1 MRKFTILFACLMF
14 LGLQAAWAQM
24 EVKGKVTDAKDGTA
38 LPGVSIIVKGTLAGT
53 VTDIDGKY
61 VLAVPAG
68 YNDLIFSFVGMLTKE
83 VKIEGRSVIDVAL
96 EEDIVGLD
104 EVVITALGISR
115 EKKSLGYATQQVSGE
130 DLSQVKSQNF
140 ISSLSGKAAGVQ
152 VRTNGNIGGST
163 NIVIRGNSSIT
174 GNNQALFVVDG
185 VPISNDNTNN
195 TGQLRGRSGYD
206 YGNAAADI
214 NPADIE
220 SINILKGA
228 AATAQYGSRGANGV
242 VIITT
247 KKGSR
252 TVGAKKTFGVNIS
265 SNVTTGWVDK
275 STFPTYQTNYGA
287 GYGPYYSETE
297 YPGFEYVW
305 DVNGDG
311 ELDYTVPTYEDASF
325 GEKFDEN
332 LLIYQWDS
340 YDPAS
345 PNYMKK
351 TPWVAA
357 ENGPS
362 YFFETPMSFT
372 NSIDVTGGGERSA
385 IRLGYTNTSDK
396 GIMPNSKI
404 NRNNFVLNGSYDI
417 LKNLTVSASA
427 NFINTN
433 AVGRNSTGYS
443 DNIMSSFRQWFQM
456 NVDIKM
462 QEQLYNDTE
471 RNVSWN
477 ATSPF
482 ELTPLYWD
490 NPYWV
495 RYENYESD
503 NRNRLIGYVQAD
515 WKITGYLSL
524 MARAAMDTYNEL
536 QEERKAVGSVAG
548 ELGVNRPDVTSGYS
562 RFDRTFTET
571 NFDLI
576 LKFNKNLG
584 ESFNLSAYAGT
595 NFRKTKID
603 QVFASTD
610 GGLIVPELY
619 ALSNSVNQMQA
630 PEERKSVVAVNGAF
644 GAISLGYKDWLFL
657 DATARQDWSSTLP
670 MDDWAYF
677 YPSITGSFLFSNLLN
692 LDWMQL
698 GKLRLGYA
706 WVGNDAPWGS
716 IKDTYTFN
724 GVFSGTSLY
733 TLPNTKNNEFLKP
746 ERTRSLEGGLEM
758 VFLQKRLGFDL
769 ALYKD
774 NTYNQ
779 IIPVAVSF
787 ATGYSSKYVN
797 AGEVQNQGIE
807 LTLFGVPVVN
817 NNFKW
822 DIVLNWAKNINEVV
836 ALEGDIQNLQLA
848 ALQGG
853 VTINARVGE
862 AYGTIQGTDYVYQDG
877 QKVIKSN
884 GYYLKSTTTDNVLG
898 DINPDWN
905 AGLLNKFSYK
915 SWAFSFLIDWQKG
928 GDVFSLDLYYG
939 LATGLYE
946 ETDYIND
953 LGNPVRNTLE
963 DGGGLILEG
972 VTNTGT
978 AEEPNW
984 VTNEKRVA
992 GNDYRVFG
1000 YSQNPNAAFVYDAS
1014 YIKLREVVL
1023 TYSIPERIMSKVNW
1037 IHGASFSLVG
1047 GNLWIIH
1054 KNLPHADPEMSQSS
1068 GNIQGW
1074 QSGVMPATKN
1084 VGLTVNLQ
1092 F

>member
-1 MRKFTILFACLMF
+1 
-14 LGLQAAWAQM
+14 M

-53 VTDIDGKY
+53 VTDIDGNF

-83 VKIEGRSVIDVAL
+83 VKLEGRAIVDVAM

-104 EVVITALGISR
+104 EVVITALGITR
-115 EKKSLGYATQQVSGE
+115 EKKSLGYATQQVSGDE
-130 DLSQVKSQNF
+130 LNQVKSQNF
-140 ISSLSGKAAGVQ
+140 ISSISGKAAGVQ
-152 VRTNGNIGGST
+152 VKTNGNIGGST

-185 VPISNDNTNN
+185 VPIGNDNTNN
-195 TGQLRGRSGYD
+195 TGQLSGRSGYD

-214 NPADIE
+214 NPNDIE

-242 VIITT
+242 ILITT
-247 KKGSR
+247 KKG
-252 TVGAKKTFGVNIS
+252 TKQIGAKKAFGVNIS
-265 SNVTTGWVDK
+265 SNITSGWIDK
-275 STFPTYQTNYGA
+275 STFPKYQTNYGA
-287 GYGPYYSETE
+287 GYGPFYSETE
-297 YPGFEYVW
+297 YPCFEYYY
-305 DVNGDG
+305 DVDGDG

-325 GEKFDEN
+325 GTKFDEN
-332 LLIYQWDS
+332 LLIYQYDA

-372 NSIDVTGGGERSA
+372 NSVDVTGGGERSA
-385 IRLGYTNTSDK
+385 IRLSYTNSNDK

-404 NRNNFVLNGSYDI
+404 VRNNFMLNGSYDI
-417 LKNLTVSASA
+417 LKNLSVSASA
-427 NFINTN
+427 NFINTDGT
-433 AVGRNSTGYS
+433 GRNSTGYS
-443 DNIMSSFRQWFQM
+443 DNIMSSFRQWMQT
-456 NVDIKM
+456 NVDYKM

-477 ATSPF
+477 PSSPTD
-482 ELTPLYWD
+482 LVPLYWD

-495 RYENYESD
+495 RYENYETD
-503 NRNRLIGYVQAD
+503 TRNRLIGYVQAD

-524 MARAAMDTYNEL
+524 MARGSMDTYNEL
-536 QEERKAVGSVAG
+536 QEERKAIGSVAG

-562 RFDRTFTET
+562 RFTRSFIET

-584 ESFNLSAYAGT
+584 ESFNLGAYAGT
-595 NFRKTKID
+595 NLRKTSVD
-603 QVFASTD
+603 QVFESTD
-610 GGLIVPELY
+610 GGLIVPRLY
-619 ALSNSVNQMQA
+619 ALSNSQNAMQA
-630 PEERKSVVAVNGAF
+630 PQETKTVAAVNGVF
-644 GAISLGYKDWLFL
+644 GAISLGFRDFLFL
-657 DATARQDWSSTLP
+657 DATARIDWSSTLP
-670 MDDWAYF
+670 SSDWSYF

-692 LDWMQL
+692 IDWLQL
-698 GKLRLGYA
+698 GKLRVGYA
-706 WVGNDAPWGS
+706 QVGNDAIALSVW
-716 IKDTYTFN
+716 DTYRFN
-724 GVFSGTSLY
+724 GTFAGTAMYSL
-733 TLPNTKNNEFLKP
+733 PDTKNNEFLVP
-746 ERTRSLEGGLEM
+746 ELTKSWEAGLEM
-758 VFLQKRLGFDL
+758 TFLQKRLGFDL

-779 IIPVAVSF
+779 IIPVSVSF
-787 ATGYSSKYVN
+787 ATGYSAKYVN
-797 AGEVQNQGIE
+797 AGEIQNKGLE
-807 LTLFGVPVVN
+807 LTLFATPVISGD
-817 NNFKW
+817 FKW
-822 DIVLNWAKNINEVV
+822 DLMLNWAKNINEVIE
-836 ALEGDIQNLQLA
+836 LEGDIQNLQLA

-877 QKVIKSN
+877 EKVVKSN
-884 GYYLKSTTTDNVLG
+884 GYYQKSATSDKVLG

-905 AGLLNKFSYK
+905 AGLLNKLSYK
-915 SWAFSFLIDWQKG
+915 DWAFSFLIDWQKG

-939 LATGLYE
+939 LGTGLYE
-946 ETDYIND
+946 ETDYTND

-963 DGGGLILEG
+963 DGGGLILDG

-978 AEEPNW
+978 TEEPNW
-984 VTNEKRVA
+984 ITNEKRVA

-1000 YSQNPNAAFVYDAS
+1000 WSQNPNAAFVYDAS

-1023 TYSIPERIMSKVNW
+1023 TYSIPERIMSKAKW
-1037 IHGASFSLVG
+1037 INGASFSLVG
-1047 GNLWIIH
+1047 SNLAILY

-1084 VGLTVNLQ
+1084 VGLTINLQ